1 MSVAM
6 PKPAILKTDDALAS
20 LVKQIDKVVAAN
32 QDKKMASFVNILGE
46 DADKAQKDAITFAKK
61 HEITNVA
68 LVVPRDPKNDPKS
81 YSNGPKDYKINP
93 KAEVTVLIYKGL
105 KVKVNYALA
114 AGELNEKTIKAIIAD
129 TGKILE

>member
-1 MSVAM
+1 MVFAR
-6 PKPAILKTDDALAS
+6 KTDDALAS
-20 LVKQIDKVVAAN
+20 LVKQIDKLVAAN

-46 DADKAQKDAITFAKK
+46 DADKLKQITAAFAKQ

-68 LVVPRDPKNDPKS
+68 LVVPRDNE
-81 YSNGPKDYKINP
+81 NGPKSYKINP
-93 KAEVTVLIYKGL
+93 KAEITVLIYKGM
-105 KVKVNYALA
+105 KVKANHALA